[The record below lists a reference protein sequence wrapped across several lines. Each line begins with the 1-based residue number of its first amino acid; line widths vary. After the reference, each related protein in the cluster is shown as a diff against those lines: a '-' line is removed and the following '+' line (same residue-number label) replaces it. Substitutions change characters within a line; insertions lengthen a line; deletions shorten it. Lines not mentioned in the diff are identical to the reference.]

1 MLPWA
6 LGYHVGATTTDE
18 GMAIQVRDP
27 RLRDVIDENAA
38 LEQLAGDFRF
48 TEGPI
53 WHPLEK
59 HLTFSDIPGNRL
71 HRWSEAGGVSVLRE
85 PSNMA
90 NGNTY
95 DAQGRMLTCEHATSR
110 VTRTEP
116 GGSVVVLA
124 SHYQGK
130 ELNSPNDIVVR
141 SDGTIWFTDPTFGR
155 SDGVGRA
162 RPLQLDFR
170 GVFRMDPDGGNL
182 RVASAD
188 FDMPNGLAFTPDEK
202 HLYVADTPRKHVRR
216 FAVGAD
222 GELSGG
228 EVFAESTGDGPG
240 APDGLKTDAAGHVFC
255 AGPGGVHIYHPADG
269 DCLGVIETPAFC
281 ANFTWGGD
289 DMRTFFLTASTG
301 LYRTRVKV
309 PGIPLFQT

>member
-1 MLPWA
+1 M
-6 LGYHVGATTTDE
+6 G
-18 GMAIQVRDP
+18 IQVRDG
-27 RLRDVIDENAA
+27 RLREVIDQDAT

-53 WHPLEK
+53 WHPVEE
-59 HLTFSDIPGNRL
+59 HLTFSDIPGNRIY
-71 HRWSEAGGVSVLRE
+71 RWSEGGGVTVLRE

-95 DAQGRMLTCEHATSR
+95 DAEGRMLTCEHATSR
-110 VTRTEP
+110 VTRTEAD
-116 GGSVVVLA
+116 GSVVVLA
-124 SHYQGK
+124 SRYQGK

-170 GVFRMDPDGGNL
+170 AVFRMDANGGNL

-188 FDMPNGLAFTPDEK
+188 FDMPNGLAFTPDEQ
-202 HLYVADTPRKHVRR
+202 HLYVADTPRKHIRR

-222 GELSGG
+222 GALSGG

-240 APDGLKTDAAGHVFC
+240 APDGLKTDSAGHVFC
-255 AGPGGVHIYHPADG
+255 AGPGGVHIYDPTDG
-269 DCLGVIETPAFC
+269 ACLGVIETPAFC
-281 ANFTWGGD
+281 ANFTWGGG

-301 LYRTRVKV
+301 LYRMRVKV